1 MNYTELAKV
10 FLIYKLYEFDIS
22 NVKDNFDIVKLENKI
37 KESKDI
43 EELHTACK
51 LIAKNGLK
59 QITTLFLALKNF
71 YEYLESRNDTLSNVD
86 TDYLEDYINRYCINL
101 NISFGYRSNYKINIV
116 AFLNYIDKECKLE
129 HKFNIDKFKIVNKKI
144 TPESIDW
151 LDFKTFSRVNK
162 EILKYPY
169 KKNEELARNR
179 DILIFRLF
187 CFSGILMQE
196 MANLTMDSFV
206 FKDNMMFLKVESD
219 TEARNR
225 EIPLPKEKLI
235 RYYNKYIELK
245 EPDTKTFFYGKNKQK
260 IETSFLSEL
269 VKKYL
274 DFCKVDVRDKTPK
287 LLRKT
292 YALIL
297 NNTQNENGFTQPEQ
311 NIKYLLGLANTSQLR
326 EILKYGTIDVTT
338 ASSVFANLDI

>member
-1 MNYTELAKV
+1 MILDRCPFYTTLADKYAV
-10 FLIYKLYEFDIS
+10 RDLIIDRIGEQHIVPLVGVYQKFEDIQFDALPHQFVLKCTHDSGSAQICT
-22 NVKDNFDIVKLENKI
+22 NKDNFDIDKLENKI
-37 KESKDI
+37 KESKNI
-43 EELHTACK
+43 EELHTSCK
-51 LIAKNGLK
+51 LIAKHGLK

-71 YEYLESRNDTLSNVD
+71 YEYLESRNDTLLSVD

-129 HKFNIDKFKIVNKKI
+129 HKFNIDKFKIINKKI

-169 KKNEELARNR
+169 KKNEELERNR

-196 MANLTMDSFV
+196 MAKLTIDSFI
-206 FKDNMMFLKVESD
+206 FKDNMMFLKIESD

-225 EIPLPKEKLI
+225 QIPLPKEKLI
-235 RYYNKYIELK
+235 RYFNKYIELK
-245 EPDTKTFFYGKNKQK
+245 EPNTKTFFYGKNKQK

-287 LLRKT
+287 LLR
-292 YALIL
+292 
-297 NNTQNENGFTQPEQ
+297 
-311 NIKYLLGLANTSQLR
+311 
-326 EILKYGTIDVTT
+326 
-338 ASSVFANLDI
+338 